1 MLLKPSLWLG
11 KFLSI
16 FHGYILLYTYIA
28 ILLFYIAHHTCT
40 HVGDVDSLDLCED
53 SNLDSPGEESSSDMQ
68 FTDASSSD
76 AVSELN
82 DSLYVPTPER
92 RLKIKLK
99 RVESRKVAF
108 MDLAEHEIFSTRVQD
123 TQLYWKIN
131 SCRIEKCGT
140 GRFRCNVNCIPQMYS
155 DVC

>member
-1 MLLKPSLWLG
+1 M
-11 KFLSI
+11 
-16 FHGYILLYTYIA
+16 HV
-28 ILLFYIAHHTCT
+28 
-40 HVGDVDSLDLCED
+40 HVGDVDSLDLCEN

-99 RVESRKVAF
+99 
-108 MDLAEHEIFSTRVQD
+108 
-123 TQLYWKIN
+123 
-131 SCRIEKCGT
+131 
-140 GRFRCNVNCIPQMYS
+140 
-155 DVC
+155 